1 MERIDHFTVAEIKF
15 ASRSLFYQICLG
27 SRYLYRVPSLVNK
40 KIGLKS
46 VNFALCSYNINT
58 HLEKLPKSVHSKHV
72 ATSSKCA
79 LHHGEG
85 RKIYGLLP
93 VNIID

>member
-1 MERIDHFTVAEIKF
+1 M
-15 ASRSLFYQICLG
+15 
-27 SRYLYRVPSLVNK
+27 
-40 KIGLKS
+40 S
-46 VNFALCSYNINT
+46 VNFALCTYNINT
-58 HLEKLPKSVHSKHV
+58 HLEKLAKSVHSKHV
-72 ATSSKCA
+72 ATCSKSA